1 MWGES
6 VLFYRESSQKRKSS
20 LAEMVFEQRPEGG
33 WGKHTMQIFG
43 ERAFEVE
50 ETGTKAS
57 WRSVF
62 GMSNRLLGDQ
72 YV

>member
-1 MWGES
+1 MWGGRL
-6 VLFYRESSQKRKSS
+6 LFYRESSQKRKSS

-33 WGKHTMQIFG
+33 GKHTMQIFG

-57 WRSVF
+57 GRSVF
-62 GMSNRLLGDQ
+62 GIFNRLLGDQ